1 MAYDEHLAARIRA
14 LLEGDAGLT
23 EKKMFGGLAFL
34 IGGNMAVAAS
44 GGAVCWCA
52 LTRRPPTTCS
62 RRKASRPME
71 MRGRQMR
78 GWLRVDD
85 EAVRTERQLKKWVQ
99 VGAGYARTLPP
110 KR

>member
-1 MAYDEHLAARIRA
+1 
-14 LLEGDAGLT
+14 
-23 EKKMFGGLAFL
+23 
-34 IGGNMAVAAS
+34 
-44 GGAVCWCA
+44 
-52 LTRRPPTTCS
+52 
-62 RRKASRPME
+62 ME

-78 GWLRVDD
+78 GWLRVED